1 MTATPTSPS
10 SHDRSGDRSGDSSG
24 GASTGPEAD
33 GSDAA
38 APSATEPVPAPR
50 AAVLLIGDELLSGKI
65 RDENGWFLA
74 QVMRRRGIALV
85 ETRTVGDGIDDIGR
99 ALLELLARVPLVFTS
114 GGVGPTHDDRTL
126 EAIARATGRP
136 LRRHPEIETE
146 LRAYYGARLTPEAL
160 TMADLPEGTVLRA
173 GPGWPALRLDL
184 QEPQPSRIYILPGVP
199 PLLRAKVER
208 LEALPDELP
217 LGAGWHLATLHS
229 SLEES
234 RLAAELEAVLRR
246 FPVVEIGSYPR
257 WSHGEDGRVRYHV
270 RITFEGPSAAA
281 AEVEAARD
289 ALRAAL
295 PPDAVLPEP
304 ESA

>member
-1 MTATPTSPS
+1 MTATPHPPLGAGPAAPAASLG
-10 SHDRSGDRSGDSSG
+10 SGLGSGPG
-24 GASTGPEAD
+24 R
-33 GSDAA
+33 GSDTGAA
-38 APSATEPVPAPR
+38 ASSAPPR

-74 QVMRRRGIALV
+74 KVMRRRGIALV

-99 ALLELLARVPLVFTS
+99 ALLQLLARAPLVITS

-126 EAIARATGRP
+126 EAIAKATGRP
-136 LRRHPEIETE
+136 LQRHPEIEAE

-217 LGAGWHLATLHS
+217 LGEGWHLATLHT

-234 RLAAELEAVLRR
+234 RLAAMLEAVLQR
-246 FPVVEIGSYPR
+246 FAGVEIGSYPR
-257 WSHGEDGRVRYHV
+257 WTREQDGRVAYHV
-270 RITFEGPSAAA
+270 RVTFEGPTPAAA
-281 AEVEAARD
+281 QVDAARE

-295 PPDAVLPEP
+295 PPEAVLPDPEP
-304 ESA
+304 T